1 MSSTKGSRVERE
13 LVNLLRDLGF
23 KIMRAPS
30 SGAATSRDLPD
41 VLAGN
46 GDGLLI
52 AMEVK
57 AWAEGTHYFSEEEV
71 AALQSFAS
79 GFHPHCI
86 PLLVTRWNR
95 DTHFY
100 LARPDAEAL
109 HRTDSG
115 NVRAKKQVCQAE
127 WEALEDYVS
136 RNWEGLREHQ
146 HGQSHSPV

>member
-13 LVNLLRDLGF
+13 EVNLLLDLGF
-23 KIMRAPS
+23 EIMRAPS

-46 GDGLLI
+46 GEGLII
-52 AMEVK
+52 ATETK
-57 AWAEGTHYFSEEEV
+57 AWKDGTHYFSEEEV
-71 AALQSFAS
+71 AALVRFAN
-79 GFHPHCI
+79 GFHPDAV
-86 PLLVTRWNR
+86 PLLCTRWNQ

-100 LARPDAEAL
+100 VARPDAEAL

-115 NVRAKKQVCQAE
+115 NVRAKKKVCQEE
-127 WEALEDYVS
+127 WETLQDYVS

-146 HGQSHSPV
+146 HTQSHSPV